1 MADLLSNSIPNFP
14 LFNPPNTPPKLFHPF
29 SALSRTSTAG
39 IWSRRRRRKPPQIIF
54 FCKPSSQDLAV
65 ISTHEHADGSL
76 IFRFGD
82 PSELAKEEELME
94 SKPEKVGSE
103 DVEEFSVVKVLDG
116 DCERE
121 VIVKNVERKKVRAD
135 ATVTEVSDSVVSRSE
150 GSSLLERGIE
160 SDDDCFGSSVH
171 QTGLLDCSASE
182 VSTKN
187 DVPLDE
193 IGLEKDGGR
202 VTIELTDTVEVRAEQ
217 SDRELSE
224 KSASEVCTTN
234 VVALEEKDWGKAS
247 IPLTD
252 NVEVQAEE
260 FDRGSSGES
269 ASKVSTENV
278 VPLEK
283 DGGKE
288 SVPLI
293 DNVEVQAEQGDKES
307 NVKSAPE
314 LSTENVVPLEEIV
327 VEKDDGEA
335 LISLTDNGSTS
346 VEVPTDQGNRESS
359 EISASLFST
368 ENVVTQEEIVI
379 EKDESEVSVPLT
391 DHYTASLEV
400 QAEQGGRE
408 SSEKLLEDSVAE
420 VQDSYGSEVT
430 KENAIPVDGKF
441 SEEQDA
447 ESSVSLRDNGGASAQ
462 VQAAESGGESTIQSI
477 SSDVDSSMN
486 VTVNYVDQE
495 SSEDDESFKHFSTD
509 TVEQSSLKDSIED
522 SGENQIIHL
531 SKEAEDSREDEVV
544 ELMPTSPPTEAEP
557 ILDEEVSQE
566 IQELYDPDKT
576 QMPLLLNNNSPNL
589 LLEVA
594 EQTEDVESSVP
605 TEASGRGM
613 VEVEYTVASITSKDI
628 QTAQLVLSSG
638 AALLP
643 HPSKAL
649 TGGED
654 AYFVTNQNWLGIA
667 DGVVQWSL
675 EGTYP
680 GLYSRELMENCEKV
694 ILQSGSDSGTD
705 PKVVLKLSVAKV
717 ESPGS
722 STVLIAHFDGQAFH
736 VANIGDSGF
745 LIIRNGVIYKKSS
758 PMLHEFNF
766 PMQIGSGDDPSQIVE
781 EYRIELD
788 EGDIVVTGT
797 DGLFDN
803 LYAQEIASIITKLLE
818 ANETPKEIAEILA
831 TRAQEVGGAASGRTP
846 FSDAAQAAGY
856 VGQTGGKL
864 DDVAVIVSLVQ
875 NPTH

>member
-1 MADLLSNSIPNFP
+1 MTICPLRGKSPSLTIICCTASTNPIHEDLSREYQCILKNNISCASRLHPMADLLSNSIPKFP
-14 LFNPPNTPPKLFHPF
+14 LFNPAYTPPKLLHPF
-29 SALSRTSTAG
+29 SALSRTSIAG
-39 IWSRRRRRKPPQIIF
+39 RWSRRRRRKPPQIIF

-65 ISTHEHADGSL
+65 ISTHEHGDGSL

-82 PSELAKEEELME
+82 PSELAKEEE

-121 VIVKNVERKKVRAD
+121 VIVKNVERKVRAD
-135 ATVTEVSDSVVSRSE
+135 ATVTKISDSVVIRSE

-160 SDDDCFGSSVH
+160 SVDEQLLEISDDCFASSVH
-171 QTGLLDCSASE
+171 QTGLLD
-182 VSTKN
+182 
-187 DVPLDE
+187 E
-193 IGLEKDGGR
+193 IVVEKDGGR
-202 VTIELTDTVEVRAEQ
+202 VSIELIDTMEVQAEQ

-234 VVALEEKDWGKAS
+234 VVDLEKKDWGEAS

-252 NVEVQAEE
+252 NVEAQAEE
-260 FDRGSSGES
+260 FD
-269 ASKVSTENV
+269 TENV
-278 VPLEK
+278 VALEN

-288 SVPLI
+288 SIPLI
-293 DNVEVQAEQGDKES
+293 DNVEVQAEQGD
-307 NVKSAPE
+307 
-314 LSTENVVPLEEIV
+314 
-327 VEKDDGEA
+327 
-335 LISLTDNGSTS
+335 
-346 VEVPTDQGNRESS
+346 
-359 EISASLFST
+359 
-368 ENVVTQEEIVI
+368 
-379 EKDESEVSVPLT
+379 
-391 DHYTASLEV
+391 
-400 QAEQGGRE
+400 RE

-420 VQDSYGSEVT
+420 VQDSSGSEIT
-430 KENAIPVDGKF
+430 EENAIPKDGKF
-441 SEEQDA
+441 SEEHEA
-447 ESSVSLRDNGGASAQ
+447 ESSVSLRDN
-462 VQAAESGGESTIQSI
+462 GGESTIQSI
-477 SSDVDSSMN
+477 SSDVDSSMT
-486 VTVNYVDQE
+486 VTVNYVNQE
-495 SSEDDESFKHFSTD
+495 SS
-509 TVEQSSLKDSIED
+509 
-522 SGENQIIHL
+522 
-531 SKEAEDSREDEVV
+531 
-544 ELMPTSPPTEAEP
+544 
-557 ILDEEVSQE
+557 
-566 IQELYDPDKT
+566 
-576 QMPLLLNNNSPNL
+576 
-589 LLEVA
+589 
-594 EQTEDVESSVP
+594 
-605 TEASGRGM
+605 
-613 VEVEYTVASITSKDI
+613 DI
-628 QTAQLVLSSG
+628 QTAKLVLSSG

-675 EGTYP
+675 EGIYP

-722 STVLIAHFDGQAFH
+722 STALIAHFDGQAFH

-745 LIIRNGVIYKKSS
+745 MIIRNGVIYKKSS

-766 PMQIGSGDDPSQIVE
+766 PMQIESGDDPSQVVE

-831 TRAQEVGGAASGRTP
+831 TRAQEVGGATSGRTP

-875 NPTH
+875 DPTH